1 MDFVKNSSV
10 FSAPKKKKK
19 NRGKIECDQL
29 L

>member
-10 FSAPKKKKK
+10 FSAPIIHHK